1 MGTRLGP
8 LFAFGFLAILALTSA
23 VSVFLVAKMFL
34 KFWPAVW
41 LALAATAAG
50 WTALVLMLFAQAP
63 FYPSTLVSNQPL
75 AYLGTAAVTGLLAAV
90 LAGWLTV
97 RTSRRQ

>member
-1 MGTRLGP
+1 MGP
-8 LFAFGFLAILALTSA
+8 LFAFGFLAILAMTSA
-23 VSVFLVAKMFL
+23 VGVFLVAKIFL

-50 WTALVLMLFAQAP
+50 WTTLVLMLFAQAP
-63 FYPSTLVSNQPL
+63 FYPSTLVSNQPQ
-75 AYLGTAAVTGLLAAV
+75 AYLGTAAVTGLVAAV
-90 LAGWLTV
+90 VAGWVTV

>member
-1 MGTRLGP
+1 
-8 LFAFGFLAILALTSA
+8 
-23 VSVFLVAKMFL
+23 
-34 KFWPAVW
+34 

>member
-1 MGTRLGP
+1 
-8 LFAFGFLAILALTSA
+8 
-23 VSVFLVAKMFL
+23 
-34 KFWPAVW
+34 
-41 LALAATAAG
+41 
-50 WTALVLMLFAQAP
+50 MLFAQAP

-90 LAGWLTV
+90 LAGWLTI